1 MTRDDVVDA
10 SGGHDKGTGE
20 LLRRVN
26 CELGDTFCVVLSWQ
40 RMEAYYKLCHV
51 PATLYIVCVPTLETR
66 QRTTPHWLQCHTIAT
81 MTLRIA
87 TLHDVFAG
95 FDVSDTSLTA

>member
-10 SGGHDKGTGE
+10 SGGHDKGTGK

-26 CELGDTFCVVLSWQ
+26 CELGDRFCVVLNWQ
-40 RMEAYYKLCHV
+40 NIEAYYM
-51 PATLYIVCVPTLETR
+51 TFYR
-66 QRTTPHWLQCHTIAT
+66 QQYSMRSHSRDEAT
-81 MTLRIA
+81 MTLRTA
-87 TLHDVFAG
+87 TLHDVFSG